1 MITSLNSLS
10 CHELPF
16 ISLLRPVAWYRR
28 SPSDLAQHTLYGS
41 CGSWGQKFVESKS
54 LRVEITPE
62 AQLCRLAG
70 NINKYK
76 IGLYSIGW
84 PVCAVVSRCQD
95 WWRTGFV
102 VPSIEVCFCQR
113 RCKFAWTRQCM
124 WKRYWF
130 TMIYRYLQCRLCDWH
145 VKLTAFH
152 PQQFALR
159 NQPTW
164 IVCTD
169 GRSKRKV
176 APDRDGMRPHRESH
190 TAALFCISLL
200 HPQT

>member
-1 MITSLNSLS
+1 MSFPSF
-10 CHELPF
+10 PF
-16 ISLLRPVAWYRR
+16 SGQLLGTGDPQATWHNTRCM
-28 SPSDLAQHTLYGS
+28 

-70 NINKYK
+70 NINKYN

-130 TMIYRYLQCRLCDWH
+130 TMIYSVDFVTDMSNCWQH
-145 VKLTAFH
+145 ST
-152 PQQFALR
+152 R
-159 NQPTW
+159 NNSLS
-164 IVCTD
+164 
-169 GRSKRKV
+169 G
-176 APDRDGMRPHRESH
+176 
-190 TAALFCISLL
+190 ISLRGL
-200 HPQT
+200 FAQMEGARGR